1 MNLTVLYAEDDERTR
16 KEIAEILHLKIQRV
30 ITAKDGEE
38 AFELFKK
45 NNIDFVISDY
55 RMPKMSG
62 NELCKAIKEI
72 QPQVPFVLLT
82 AFNDTTLLTEA
93 IDVGVD
99 KFLQKPLKINQFTN
113 LLKDIES
120 RIALRISFE
129 KNCEK
134 EKFELIKKA
143 NSDPMLGILNKKFLL
158 QRLENI
164 LQYSQRE
171 DDTISVIFFDIDDF
185 KQLNSKY
192 GHMSADKLLIQLVEL
207 VKQHIR
213 QDDLFGRWG
222 GDEFVIV
229 VKEYSKEAVLKF
241 VNKLYRVINEHN
253 WSDGIGLTVTL
264 GVAFNDANIGA
275 EELITQADFK
285 MLEAKKMGKNRW
297 KD

>member
-16 KEIAEILHLKIQRV
+16 KEIGEILCLKIQKV
-30 ITAKDGEE
+30 LTAKDGAE
-38 AFELFKK
+38 ALELFKK
-45 NNIDFVISDY
+45 NSVDFVISDY
-55 RMPKMSG
+55 RMPKRSG
-62 NELCKAIKEI
+62 NELCRAIKEI

-82 AFNDTTLLTEA
+82 AFNDTDLLTGA

-99 KFLQKPLKINQFTN
+99 KFLQKPLEINQFTN
-113 LLKDIES
+113 LLKDIENK
-120 RIALRISFE
+120 IALRLSLE
-129 KNCEK
+129 KSCEK
-134 EKFELIKKA
+134 EKFELIEKA

-171 DDTISVIFFDIDDF
+171 DDTISVIFFDIDNF
-185 KQLNSKY
+185 KHINGEY
-192 GHMSADKLLIQLVEL
+192 GHMCADRLLVKLTEL

-213 QDDLFGRWG
+213 KDDLFGRWG

-241 VNKLYRVINEHN
+241 VNKLYRVINGHN
-253 WSDGIGLTVTL
+253 WNDGIGLTVTF
-264 GVAFNDANIGA
+264 GVAFNDGKIDAK
-275 EELITQADFK
+275 ELISQADFK

-297 KD
+297 QD